1 MSDRFVWG
9 GILMCHAATTNFAGL
24 MCARF
29 FLGVGEAAI
38 APGFTLL
45 TGMFYKREEQPIR
58 YVHFKKQTDEFLLI
72 EFCRQSAWFFGN
84 CIAVLVGGLIA
95 YGIGNINTTAIA
107 HWKLLFLILGAF
119 TSTYAVVLFFFL
131 PDAVDRTVFLTETER
146 AIAIQ
151 RTIKNKTGVLDNGKF
166 KWPQAVQALK
176 DPQMWCL
183 VLNSLTSNLCNGGI
197 TTVGV
202 NTTNINHQKKKPSN
216 YCYSSHRSLQR
227 DSDLQIS
234 KRC

>member
-1 MSDRFVWG
+1 M
-9 GILMCHAATTNFAGL
+9 
-24 MCARF
+24 
-29 FLGVGEAAI
+29 
-38 APGFTLL
+38 
-45 TGMFYKREEQPIR
+45 
-58 YVHFKKQTDEFLLI
+58 
-72 EFCRQSAWFFGN
+72 
-84 CIAVLVGGLIA
+84 
-95 YGIGNINTTAIA
+95 
-107 HWKLLFLILGAF
+107 LFR
-119 TSTYAVVLFFFL
+119 S
-131 PDAVDRTVFLTETER
+131 VDRTVFLTETER